1 MTVVKNNNM
10 KNENYIWISE
20 ELMYVV
26 ALRMIVCW
34 KKISKNSIRNMSR
47 ARASIYSMVNTSI
60 REEARRSRFTRF
72 GNPLTKVHAKPLSLM
87 PRTTWSVCVV
97 LPSTHQQTPPSPGGR
112 RVTQRI
118 AHTRQT
124 LCKGPI
130 FSVFNVCFFLFSLHL
145 RALKAYWSI
154 NEIPTVCCTGY
165 IFLKKN

>member
-1 MTVVKNNNM
+1 MMTVVKNNNM

-97 LPSTHQQTPPSPGGR
+97 LPSTHQQTPPPPVGGASLR
-112 RVTQRI
+112 ELHIHDKRCV
-118 AHTRQT
+118 
-124 LCKGPI
+124 KGQ
-130 FSVFNVCFFLFSLHL
+130 FLVFSTFAFSSSVF
-145 RALKAYWSI
+145 
-154 NEIPTVCCTGY
+154 T
-165 IFLKKN
+165 